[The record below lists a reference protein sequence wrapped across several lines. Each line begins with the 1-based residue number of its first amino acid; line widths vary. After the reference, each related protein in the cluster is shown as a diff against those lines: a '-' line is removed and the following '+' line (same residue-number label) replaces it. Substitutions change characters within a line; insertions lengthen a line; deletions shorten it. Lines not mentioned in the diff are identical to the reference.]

1 MEDILFSLVCLF
13 VCFSIHFSFC
23 QTALYSN
30 LVKHIWPCTPLLLQ
44 FKYEKN
50 RFLVECTTCQGKLL
64 LSEKI
69 MGGNTVVS
77 LGLKIVATSAL
88 GSMGKYYIQK
98 RIDRNKVSQL
108 MNSNMNITSQL
119 VVIVLI
125 ILLAVV
131 PLLYGWGKL

>member
-1 MEDILFSLVCLF
+1 
-13 VCFSIHFSFC
+13 
-23 QTALYSN
+23 
-30 LVKHIWPCTPLLLQ
+30 
-44 FKYEKN
+44 
-50 RFLVECTTCQGKLL
+50 
-64 LSEKI
+64 

-88 GSMGKYYIQK
+88 GSMDKYYIQK

-131 PLLYGWGKL
+131 PLLYG

>member
-1 MEDILFSLVCLF
+1 MYNLSREATLVWKD
-13 VCFSIHFSFC
+13 
-23 QTALYSN
+23 Y
-30 LVKHIWPCTPLLLQ
+30 
-44 FKYEKN
+44 
-50 RFLVECTTCQGKLL
+50 
-64 LSEKI
+64 
-69 MGGNTVVS
+69 GGNTVVS

-98 RIDRNKVSQL
+98 RIDRNKVSHL